1 LECESLEIPN
11 PFEKVLTTSRKVSP
25 VGETTF
31 LDVSNTKRGVGRETL
46 SNPNINVGVTVKFG
60 GNFVV
65 KVCCRIRLQ
74 KGGGYIN
81 PRFIQ
86 FITD

>member
-1 LECESLEIPN
+1 
-11 PFEKVLTTSRKVSP
+11 VVSP
-25 VGETTF
+25 VGE
-31 LDVSNTKRGVGRETL
+31 NTHFCWFVLPGREREREEGGDSL
-46 SNPNINVGVTVKFG
+46 QPNIKGVTVKFG

-65 KVCCRIRLQ
+65 KCCRIRLQ